1 MKDDKSARVQSGAQS
16 DIEWQAG
23 PLKGVEIGPACY
35 HLACEN
41 VRDIILYLR
50 STDGHVIGANR
61 AAIENYGYELA
72 ELLALTFYDLDA
84 SETHLIVAERMSQA
98 DSHGILYETVHRRK
112 DGSLFPVTVS
122 LLSTTVDNERILLSI
137 VRDMTESKGAETR
150 IRRHHQELA
159 ALNAIRAVA
168 REPLDLNQL
177 LSRILDE
184 VLRLDIFDVQV
195 NGMIALIDRQTSKVS
210 VMVNR
215 GIPEHHSCLV
225 RLRGD
230 TNAAKCPCR
239 LTSEQGGVIVSTEEA
254 RDERQNGDWPD
265 ALPHVGI
272 CLPLNLRG
280 QVLGVLSLWLAAT
293 QKVTDEDVRLLT
305 SVRDQISLAIESAQ
319 SNEEAGHRA
328 NELAALNKSI
338 QAMVSTLDFESV
350 LKLVIGEVRNLLD
363 TEGASVLL
371 RDPVSDDLVFTAVA
385 GPGSEQLMGTRIPIR
400 AGIAGWVMRER
411 EPVLVDDA
419 QSDPRFFGAVDA
431 TTGLTTRSVLAV
443 PLRFKGAVW
452 GVVEAINGARGK
464 FSKRDCEMLEALAR
478 SAAIA
483 IENARL
489 FQAER
494 ELHRLVEQSRVQ
506 LAQTEKLAAMGRLAA
521 SLAHEINNPLQAIY
535 NCLHV
540 LLHFDLEADD
550 QRAYLQTATDEV
562 ERLSGIVTRTL
573 DFARRPQQ
581 EMKQLSLNEIV
592 VKVLTLANKY
602 FQHCHIELERELSPQ
617 LSPIQATS
625 EELAQVF
632 LNLVLNAVDAMP
644 EGGTLRVTSR
654 QAEDGR
660 VAVAFSDTGRGI
672 PPEDLPR
679 IFEPFFSTKKN
690 GTGLGLAISYG
701 IVQHHHGE
709 IQVQSQVGEGTTFTV
724 WLPAATI

>member
-1 MKDDKSARVQSGAQS
+1 MKDDKSALVQSGAQG
-16 DIEWQAG
+16 DAEWQAG
-23 PLKGVEIGPACY
+23 PLKGVEVGPAY
-35 HLACEN
+35 YRLACEN
-41 VRDIILYLR
+41 VRDIILYFR
-50 STDGHVIGANR
+50 TYDGQVIEANK
-61 AAIENYGYELA
+61 AATEIYGYERA
-72 ELLALTFYDLDA
+72 ELLSLTFYDLDA
-84 SETHLIVAERMSQA
+84 SETRLIVTERMDQANSQ
-98 DSHGILYETVHRRK
+98 SISYETIHRRK

-122 LLSTTVDNERILLSI
+122 LLSTTIDNERILLSI
-137 VRDMTESKGAETR
+137 IRDMTESKRAEAT
-150 IRRHHQELA
+150 IRRHNQELA
-159 ALNAIRAVA
+159 ALNTIRVVA
-168 REPLDLNQL
+168 REPLELNQL

-184 VLRLDIFDVQV
+184 VLRLGVFDVKV
-195 NGMIALIDRQTSKVS
+195 NGMIALIDSQTGKVS
-210 VMVNR
+210 LVVNR
-215 GIPEHHSCLV
+215 GIPENHPCLTM
-225 RLRGD
+225 LSND
-230 TNAAKCPCR
+230 TSDTKCPCR
-239 LTSEQGGVIVSTEEA
+239 LTSKKAEVIVPNGESQDA
-254 RDERQNGDWPD
+254 RLNCDWPD

-280 QVLGVLSLWLAAT
+280 QALGVLSLWLIAT
-293 QKVTDEDVRLLT
+293 QRVTDEDIKLLT
-305 SVRDQISLAIESAQ
+305 SVSDQISLAIESAL
-319 SNEEAGHRA
+319 SNEEAHRRA

-350 LKLVIGEVRNLLD
+350 LRLVIGEVRNLLD

-371 RDPVSDDLVFTAVA
+371 RDPISDDLVFTAVA
-385 GPGSEQLMGTRIPIR
+385 GPGSERLMGARIPIR

-411 EPVLVDDA
+411 ESVLVDDA

-431 TTGLTTRSVLAV
+431 TTGLTTRSVVAV

-535 NCLHV
+535 NCLHM

-550 QRAYLQTATDEV
+550 QREYLQTSIEEV
-562 ERLSGIVTRTL
+562 ERLSGVVTRTL
-573 DFARRPQQ
+573 DFARRPPQ
-581 EMKQLSLNEIV
+581 EMKLANLNEIV

-602 FQHCHIELERELSPQ
+602 FQHCHIELQRELSPQ
-617 LSPIQATS
+617 LPPIQATTD
-625 EELAQVF
+625 ELAQVF

-654 QAEDGR
+654 LAEDGR
-660 VAVAFSDTGRGI
+660 LAVAFSDTGRGI
-672 PPEDLPR
+672 PPEYLPR
-679 IFEPFFSTKKN
+679 VFEPFFSTKDN

-701 IVQHHHGE
+701 IVQRHRGE
-709 IQVQSQVGEGTTFTV
+709 IQVRSQIGEGTTFTV
-724 WLPAATI
+724 WLPAATF